1 MQSLQKVLIIPVI
14 NIWPDLYSK
23 TSKNRMRSTMKIVF
37 LNGPCHISINGPTS
51 YSKKARAV
59 VVVTR
64 AVESMI
70 CLNDTI
76 NQINHML

>member
-1 MQSLQKVLIIPVI
+1 MQNLQSVLIIPVI

-37 LNGPCHISINGPTS
+37 LNGPCHISINGPTN
-51 YSKKARAV
+51 YSKEAKA
-59 VVVTR
+59 VVTR